1 MGAGSEA
8 PRGEDLHVEVEG
20 LFKGIGVEFRMFPV
34 YLFTTVSLK
43 DPALQRCDRVWKSCP

>member
-20 LFKGIGVEFRMFPV
+20 LFKGIGVEFRMF
-34 YLFTTVSLK
+34 TTVSLK
-43 DPALQRCDRVWKSCP
+43 DPALQRCDRVWKSCS